1 MNAIEKLQSLRDT
14 TSRQE
19 AELLS
24 KVKDELY
31 EKLKELLP
39 IYRAMGT
46 VPWKEKRFVRVL
58 DALWLTSQTQKG
70 STVAAKQ
77 RIAGA
82 RSKVSDDD
90 ILAFLSSEKST
101 GEVVKHFK
109 VSAVTASIR
118 LGKLAKAKKISARKE
133 GTSKVWKKV

>member
-1 MNAIEKLQSLRDT
+1 MNAIEKLQSLRDS

-31 EKLKELLP
+31 EKLKEIIP

-46 VPWKEKRFVRVL
+46 APWKEKRFIRVL
-58 DALWLTSQTQKG
+58 DALWLTSQTQKV
-70 STVAAKQ
+70 STVAVKKVS
-77 RIAGA
+77 GA
-82 RSKVSDDD
+82 RSKVADDD